1 LKWMAEFRKA
11 SWKQSGN
18 CRWCATPRRLHSSS
32 GFPRQGDEDTARV
45 RLCSV
50 DRLGPQLDG
59 GRGLVAADGAPCRI
73 WPPVPLRIPET
84 LGFVLLNRHS
94 PGAGSAPRGRHAT
107 GIYLN
112 HLWRTPASIAWL
124 CATLVVAGFLFTW
137 WARLYLGP
145 LWSSSITRK
154 QDHRVVDTG
163 PNRLVRHPIYTGI
176 LVSAA
181 ATTILNGTAGG
192 AGGHVALLFAFY
204 LKARPG
210 GTLPASRTRRRDI

>member
-1 LKWMAEFRKA
+1 MRTPHAFVFAAWIAWVLSWM
-11 SWKQSGN
+11 
-18 CRWCATPRRLHSSS
+18 
-32 GFPRQGDEDTARV
+32 
-45 RLCSV
+45 
-50 DRLGPQLDG
+50 
-59 GRGLVAADGAPCRI
+59 VAAVWSRRTVRHAGFG
-73 WPPVPLRIPET
+73 LQSLYRIPET
-84 LGFVLLNRHS
+84 LGFVLLI
-94 PGAGSAPRGRHAT
+94 GIAQVQGLPRAARHAT

-163 PNRLVRHPIYTGI
+163 PYRLVRHPIYTGI

-181 ATTILNGTAGG
+181 ATTILNGTAAAL
-192 AGGHVALLFAFY
+192 AGTLLLLFAFY
-204 LKARPG
+204 LKARQEERFLRAELDA
-210 GTLPASRTRRRDI
+210 GTYDAYAGRTPMLIPFTAGHRRD